1 MKKTLSLAMPFF
13 ALLVLAGQFCPV
25 RAAETKPA
33 QDKAAIVNG
42 AVITTRELDRAVQGI
57 QRSLL
62 RAGRVV
68 SPGKLGELRKR
79 VLENLIEQEL
89 LFQESQKNGV
99 KIEKARVN
107 AEVERLRKQFPS
119 KEAFEKGLKEV
130 NLSESELRFYITR
143 QLTIQKFIDKEFVEK
158 IKISEQML
166 KDYYD
171 NHKNFFKKP
180 EQVRASHILVKI
192 DPKAD
197 ESQKAQARKKLET
210 IKERVEKGE
219 DFNALARE
227 YSQAPSASKGGDLGY
242 FSRGRMVKS
251 FEDAAFS
258 LKPGE
263 VSDIVETRYGYHLIK
278 VTDRKPPSMMA
289 YLDVKEKIR
298 QHLKDMTLR
307 REEKQFMHELK
318 AKSKIERFFDQDKEG
333 K

>member
-1 MKKTLSLAMPFF
+1 MRRILILTMPFF
-13 ALLVLAGQFCPV
+13 ALFVLVGHFCQV
-25 RAAETKPA
+25 RAAEAKPG

-42 AVITTRELDRAVQGI
+42 AVITTRELDRAVEGI

-62 RAGRVV
+62 RSGRVV
-68 SPGKLGELRKR
+68 NPDKLGELRKR

-89 LFQESQKNGV
+89 LFQESQKKSV
-99 KIEKARVN
+99 KIEKASVD
-107 AEVERLRKQFPS
+107 AEVERLRRQFPS

-130 NLSESELRFYITR
+130 NLSEPELRFYINR
-143 QLTIQKFIDKEFVEK
+143 QLTIQKFIDEQFLEK
-158 IKISEQML
+158 IKISEKML

-171 NHKNFFKKP
+171 NHKSFFKKP
-180 EQVRASHILVKI
+180 EQVRASHILIKI
-192 DPKAD
+192 DQKAD
-197 ESQKAQARKKLET
+197 ESQKAEARKKLEA
-210 IKERVEKGE
+210 IKERLERGE
-219 DFNALARE
+219 DFGALAKE

-263 VSDIVETRYGYHLIK
+263 VSDIVETPYGYHLIK
-278 VTDRKPPSMMA
+278 VTGRKPPSMMA

-298 QHLKDMTLR
+298 QHLRDTTLT

-318 AKSKIERFFDQDKEG
+318 AKSKIERFLDQTKES